1 MISEDTMKIYQ
12 ENIIQVEEN
21 FYPDISGAV
30 LHLSDLNKNEESEY
44 IYNGDEKIPFNERHP
59 EYQRIFKEE
68 FLG

>member
-44 IYNGDEKIPFNERHP
+44 IYNGDEKIPFNERNP